1 MSPGGD
7 RPLRVAMIGDRGIP
21 ARYSGFSTLVEEVST
36 RLVASHGMEVTV
48 YCRTP
53 YAEEHPPEFKGVRL
67 VYLSA
72 PGGKSFESLLHSQRA
87 IVHASL
93 RNYDIAF
100 VVDPGNS
107 PLTWPLALRRMPF
120 VIHTDGM
127 GWKREKWSELQK
139 RYYRWSEAVAARLAT
154 GLICDSAE
162 MRRYYQDSYGA
173 ASAYLPYGA
182 VVGDPPNDGAPGHFG
197 LEPGHYHLVVARLEP
212 ENNLELIVREYKA
225 SKARLPLVY
234 VGGARYESDFSRDIV
249 AQAGGR
255 FRFLGPIYDSDI
267 LNGLYRHCRSYIHGH
282 EVGGT
287 NPSLLRAMGMG
298 APCLA
303 LDVVFNREVLADTG
317 RFFAKAPG
325 VLGAL
330 VEDTERDSGA
340 TARLGAA
347 GQDRARRLYRWDSV
361 AAGYAEFF
369 QHVVRRRHA
378 GRRDVPEVYRPA
390 AAPEDAGR

>member
-1 MSPGGD
+1 
-7 RPLRVAMIGDRGIP
+7 MIGDRGIP

-36 RLVASHGMEVTV
+36 RLVASHGMDVTV
-48 YCRTP
+48 YCRSP

-87 IVHASL
+87 ILHAAMRGFDL
-93 RNYDIAF
+93 AF

-127 GWKREKWSELQK
+127 GWKREKWSGFQK
-139 RYYRWSEAVAARLAT
+139 RYYRWSESVAARLAT
-154 GLICDSAE
+154 GLVCDSAE
-162 MRRYYQDSYGA
+162 MRQYYLETYGA

-182 VVGDPPNDGAPGHFG
+182 LVGDPPNGGAPGHFG
-197 LEPGHYHLVVARLEP
+197 LEPGQYHLVVARLEP
-212 ENNLELIVREYKA
+212 ENNLELIIREYKA

-234 VGGARYESDFSRDIV
+234 VGGARYESEFSRHV
-249 AQAGGR
+249 MAQAGGR
-255 FRFLGPIYDSDI
+255 FRFLGPIYESDI
-267 LNGLYRHCRSYIHGH
+267 LNGLYHHCRSYLHGH

-298 APCLA
+298 APCVA
-303 LDVVFNREVLADTG
+303 LDVVFNREVLEDTG
-317 RFFAKAPG
+317 RYFSKAVG
-325 VLGAL
+325 HLAAAIEA
-330 VEDTERDSGA
+330 VEADPAGS
-340 TARLGAA
+340 ARMGDLTRE
-347 GQDRARRLYRWDSV
+347 RARRLFRWDSV

-369 QHVVRRRHA
+369 SHLVR
-378 GRRDVPEVYRPA
+378 GGGGKVPEVYDPA
-390 AAPEDAGR
+390 AFADRDDGAVAA